1 MKPFPKKNV
10 LIGLFLGLIIGIFLK
25 FFAFDILKVE
35 GVSMEPAFLDG
46 SSVFV
51 NKLAYG
57 LDLPF
62 GDRQIF
68 SWKRPQV
75 GDVVV
80 YMIDGNLVV
89 KRCAS
94 ISAMPLD
101 YSFDSGYNLCA
112 GGKSYSLTALQ
123 YHLLVG
129 NNQVPAGTILAI
141 GDNEAKSID
150 SRDYGFVPEKNIL
163 GRIICR

>member
-1 MKPFPKKNV
+1 MKPFLKKYV
-10 LIGLFLGLIIGIFLK
+10 LFGLFWGVIIGVFLK
-25 FFAFDILKVE
+25 FFVLDILKVE
-35 GVSMEPAFLDG
+35 GVSMEPAFKDK

-57 LDLPF
+57 LDIPF
-62 GDRQIF
+62 GDSQF
-68 SWKRPQV
+68 LSWSRPKV

-80 YMIDGNLVV
+80 FMKDGNLVV
-89 KRCAS
+89 KRCAA
-94 ISAMPLD
+94 ISGMPLD
-101 YSFDSGYNLCA
+101 YSFDSGYNLSA

-129 NNQVPAGTILAI
+129 NDHVPDGTILAI

>member
-1 MKPFPKKNV
+1 MKPFLRKYV
-10 LIGLFLGLIIGIFLK
+10 LYGLILGVMTAVFLRIFVFEFLR
-25 FFAFDILKVE
+25 VE
-35 GVSMEPAFLDG
+35 GVSMEPAFMDG
-46 SSVFV
+46 STVCV

-57 LDLPF
+57 LDIPF
-62 GDRQIF
+62 GDSQLF
-68 SWKRPQV
+68 SWSSPKV

-80 YMIDGNLVV
+80 FMMEGNMVV
-89 KRCAS
+89 KRCAA
-94 ISAMPLD
+94 ISGMPLD
-101 YSFDSGYNLCA
+101 YSFDSGYNLYA

-123 YHLLVG
+123 YHLMAG
-129 NNQVPAGTILAI
+129 NIQVPEGTILAI

>member
-1 MKPFPKKNV
+1 MKLFPRKYV
-10 LIGLFLGLIIGIFLK
+10 LIGLLLGAFIGIFIK
-25 FFAFDILKVE
+25 TFVFDIFRVN
-35 GVSMEPAFLDG
+35 GVSMEPTFKDR
-46 SSVFV
+46 SSVFM

-57 LDLPF
+57 LDIPF
-62 GDRQIF
+62 GNSQFF
-68 SWKRPQV
+68 SWSRPKV

-80 YMIDGNLVV
+80 YRMEGNLVA
-89 KRCAS
+89 KRCAA
-94 ISAMPLD
+94 ISGMPLE
-101 YSFDSGYNLCA
+101 YSFDSGYNLSA